1 MKTDVEEHKESLSFT
16 QNNIEER
23 FWNIYQKVQ
32 SLEKELISK
41 KEGVGVIQTIEQTWA
56 LKVHRKLMDLE
67 ERSRKNSLRILN
79 AKEDPR
85 ETWEECENKI
95 YNM

>member
-67 ERSRKNSLRILN
+67 DRSRKNSLRILN
-79 AKEDPR
+79 AKEDAR

>member
-41 KEGVGVIQTIEQTWA
+41 KEGVGVIQTIKQTWA

-67 ERSRKNSLRILN
+67 DRSRKNSLRILN

>member
-67 ERSRKNSLRILN
+67 DRSRKNSLRILN

>member
-41 KEGVGVIQTIEQTWA
+41 KEGVGVIQTIERTWA

-67 ERSRKNSLRILN
+67 DR
-79 AKEDPR
+79 
-85 ETWEECENKI
+85 
-95 YNM
+95 